1 MTALQ
6 VILIL
11 IGARI
16 GIKSIKKHVIRPRKL
31 RMELKK
37 YSNTDMVK
45 VTDFPDELFENVDEN
60 AILDNEVYKKT
71 YEEFGKKIVNIVNR
85 EDLDNYYRNFATIK
99 EEPLTKGYMLKN
111 VLARGVIIGGG
122 YNAKENTIALETNF
136 LSKYM
141 NSIAHELLHAASTYH
156 DKEKGIIYCGLSQMY
171 LNKEDPKKNEIYG
184 IGINEGLTQYYTNKY
199 FIKKGT
205 LMTSELIYKEEQVIA
220 EALETIIGEEK
231 TKSLYFRADLSGF
244 VKELEQYASR
254 EDIYKFINYTDVL
267 MYYARDKKLNFEEL
281 NKAKEFINLFLIKAY
296 NNAIAARDLKR
307 DYLFETPYLVKER

>member
-1 MTALQ
+1 MTTLQ

-16 GIKSIKKHVIRPRKL
+16 GIKSIKKYVIRPRKL

-99 EEPLTKGYMLKN
+99 EEQLTKGYMLKN

-122 YNAKENTIALETNF
+122 YNTKENTIKAVERLE
-136 LSKYM
+136 K
-141 NSIAHELLHAASTYH
+141 LL
-156 DKEKGIIYCGLSQMY
+156 
-171 LNKEDPKKNEIYG
+171 
-184 IGINEGLTQYYTNKY
+184 
-199 FIKKGT
+199 
-205 LMTSELIYKEEQVIA
+205 
-220 EALETIIGEEK
+220 
-231 TKSLYFRADLSGF
+231 
-244 VKELEQYASR
+244 
-254 EDIYKFINYTDVL
+254 
-267 MYYARDKKLNFEEL
+267 
-281 NKAKEFINLFLIKAY
+281 
-296 NNAIAARDLKR
+296 
-307 DYLFETPYLVKER
+307 